1 MGIAETR
8 SAKPRNVRP
17 PGKNMPAAGQHWP
30 AADPRKRL
38 ADVTLA
44 GLLLIL
50 LLPLLLL
57 IVGLIRLDR
66 GPALFR
72 QTRVGA
78 GGVPF
83 TCLKFRTMRIN
94 SEALLAEALA
104 ADPAARLEWALDR
117 KLRADPRV
125 TAVGAFLRKSSLD
138 ELPQLFNVL
147 KGEMSLVGPRPI
159 VPDEVER
166 YGRHYARYCKVRPGI
181 TGLWQTKGRSNVPYK
196 RRVAYDVAYVRHH
209 CMLLNLQILVK
220 TVPIVLLRKGSY

>member
-1 MGIAETR
+1 MTR
-8 SAKPRNVRP
+8 NPVKQFYLKLPLDDQLSRIIDVLLSLGAIIFL
-17 PGKNMPAAGQHWP
+17 MPAMIVVGVLVALG
-30 AADPRKRL
+30 DP
-38 ADVTLA
+38 
-44 GLLLIL
+44 
-50 LLPLLLL
+50 
-57 IVGLIRLDR
+57 
-66 GPALFR
+66 GPILFR
-72 QTRVGA
+72 QTRMGF
-78 GGVPF
+78 GGRTF

-94 SEALLAEALA
+94 SDALLAEALA
-104 ADPAARLEWALDR
+104 ADPAACREWALDR
-117 KLRADPRV
+117 KLRADPRI

-159 VPDEVER
+159 VPEEVAR

-220 TVPIVLLRKGSY
+220 TVPVVLLRRGSY